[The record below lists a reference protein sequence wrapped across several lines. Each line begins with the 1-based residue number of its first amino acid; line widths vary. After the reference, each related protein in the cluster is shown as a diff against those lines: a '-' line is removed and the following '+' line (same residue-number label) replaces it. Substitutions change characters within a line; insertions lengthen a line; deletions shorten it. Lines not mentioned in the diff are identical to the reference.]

1 LPGRQYRG
9 RSGSLVSS
17 LTMQRSQQKSVV
29 SVILLLASLSV
40 LAISLISYS
49 RVQTEEQKSSAL
61 VEEVKGLITQKLD
74 EESRHGKG
82 CDDAC
87 LAKRRR
93 IASQMKALQRQ
104 INSDYKNMIS
114 FGHKAG
120 YVPPVKSIKQQ
131 VMDGS
136 LLKSGDDAAAPP
148 PFSPN
153 LRSHHVFGESRE
165 KSLLN
170 SEEPHRHRRRSGH
183 HEESLSLPRVHSVD
197 EMAHKFMHES
207 DSDVSISHTSHDHIS
222 PHLAPTVTFHSKGHN
237 SNSNSKWKKLFS
249 FMDKG
254 PHDEAPKV
262 VKAPRTTIPSA
273 VRRAIQRVSHMPI
286 FL

>member
-1 LPGRQYRG
+1 
-9 RSGSLVSS
+9 
-17 LTMQRSQQKSVV
+17 MQSQQKSVISFV
-29 SVILLLASLSV
+29 FLLASASV
-40 LAISLISYS
+40 LAITLISFS
-49 RVQTEEQKSSAL
+49 RFQTEDQKSSAL

-74 EESRHGKG
+74 EERRHGKG

-93 IASQMKALQRQ
+93 IANQMKALQRQ

-153 LRSHHVFGESRE
+153 LRSPQVFGESRE
-165 KSLLN
+165 KKLLN
-170 SEEPHRHRRRSGH
+170 SEEPHRHRHRSAH
-183 HEESLSLPRVHSVD
+183 HEDSLSLPRVHSVN

-207 DSDVSISHTSHDHIS
+207 KSDVSSPHHSHDHIS
-222 PHLAPTVTFHSKGHN
+222 PRLARPVTFHSKEHTL
-237 SNSNSKWKKLFS
+237 NSKWKKLFS

-273 VRRAIQRVSHMPI
+273 VRRAIQRVRFLI
-286 FL
+286 FFFSCRFS

>member
-1 LPGRQYRG
+1 
-9 RSGSLVSS
+9 
-17 LTMQRSQQKSVV
+17 MQKTQQKT
-29 SVILLLASLSV
+29 VISYIFLLATASV
-40 LAISLISYS
+40 LAITLISYS
-49 RVQTEEQKSSAL
+49 SFQTEEQKSSAL

-74 EESRHGKG
+74 EDSRHGKG

-93 IASQMKALQRQ
+93 IANQMKALQRQ

-136 LLKSGDDAAAPP
+136 LLNSGDDAAAPP

-153 LRSHHVFGESRE
+153 LHSPQVFGESRE
-165 KSLLN
+165 NKLMN
-170 SEEPHRHRRRSGH
+170 SEEPHRRRRRSDH
-183 HEESLSLPRVHSVD
+183 HEDSLSLPRVHSVD
-197 EMAHKFMHES
+197 EMAHQFMHES
-207 DSDVSISHTSHDHIS
+207 DSDVSSSHHSHDHLS
-222 PHLAPTVTFHSKGHN
+222 PRLARPVTFHSKDD
-237 SNSNSKWKKLFS
+237 SQNSKWKKLFS

-273 VRRAIQRVSHMPI
+273 VRRAIQRVCTLQ
-286 FL
+286 FLCCVL